1 MTRGASERGWRVSQH
16 PLLGRGRAGKST
28 ISSEGP
34 PFTETLHA
42 ARRSKTKS
50 NAMPSEDP
58 PENDGGRRHPI
69 SPGLRRALVFVLLG
83 PVFGVVAAYS
93 VVAVMISGY
102 RVDTYGIPIAFFF
115 SLIICA
121 ITGPVDG
128 VLAYIAPISLR
139 APLTTIVGAAVAVG
153 LSLFLWAQL
162 GNKTVA
168 PSLYSQIPIAVI
180 GALCTGVCSLL
191 SHNRRNQKI

>member
-1 MTRGASERGWRVSQH
+1 M
-16 PLLGRGRAGKST
+16 
-28 ISSEGP
+28 
-34 PFTETLHA
+34 PFD
-42 ARRSKTKS
+42 
-50 NAMPSEDP
+50 NF
-58 PENDGGRRHPI
+58 PENDGRRGRPI

-83 PVFGVVAAYS
+83 PVFGVLAAFS
-93 VVAVMISGY
+93 VVTVMIRGY
-102 RVDTYGIPIAFFF
+102 HVDAYIVPIAFFF

-139 APLTTIVGAAVAVG
+139 APLTTVVGAAVAVG

-162 GNKTVA
+162 GNRMVP
-168 PSLYSQIPIAVI
+168 PSLYSQIPIAII

-191 SHNRRNQKI
+191 SHNRRSQKI